1 MSIYRK
7 YHVIS
12 WYVPLIWLAEDGYK
26 RADFGRPR
34 SSLFVNS
41 FSGLRYYLWFSLW
54 SKQSGAS
61 ITWKELS
68 FPDGTTLPKLC
79 LMAILARR
87 MVKSAVISPLEL
99 PMAGQQLESSD
110 RKLSHLTCFWL
121 TLVALSGL
129 TLDSRSSE
137 RNSASG
143 LP

>member
-1 MSIYRK
+1 
-7 YHVIS
+7 
-12 WYVPLIWLAEDGYK
+12 
-26 RADFGRPR
+26 
-34 SSLFVNS
+34 
-41 FSGLRYYLWFSLW
+41 
-54 SKQSGAS
+54 
-61 ITWKELS
+61 
-68 FPDGTTLPKLC
+68 
-79 LMAILARR
+79 MAILARR